1 VISATRMSSPCVM
14 DRWAGLPRTLG
25 WHYHRRVTLVVIG
38 LGANLGDPERQLRLA
53 VKTLHLRLG
62 QLEVSSL
69 YRSEAVGPVQPDFL
83 NAAAVA
89 EWPSALE
96 DLLALTQELER
107 QLGRRPSPRWG
118 PRHVDLDIL
127 WAEGRAARSPELVVP
142 HPELT
147 KRAFALLPL
156 LELLPDAVAPGGG
169 PSYRTFLP
177 DVRSQRIER
186 CATNEWWE
194 EA

>member
-1 VISATRMSSPCVM
+1 LRHGQF
-14 DRWAGLPRTLG
+14 RRLPRTLG
-25 WHYHRRVTLVVIG
+25 RHYHRRVTLVVIG

-69 YRSEAVGPVQPDFL
+69 YRSEPVGPVQPDFL
-83 NAAAVA
+83 NAAVLAR
-89 EWPSALE
+89 WPSALE
-96 DLLALTQELER
+96 DLLALTQDLELE
-107 QLGRRPSPRWG
+107 LGRKPGPRWG

-156 LELLPDAVAPGGG
+156 LELLPDAEAPGGG
-169 PSYRTFLP
+169 PAYRAFLP

-186 CATNEWWE
+186 CATNEWWQ

>member
-1 VISATRMSSPCVM
+1 LRHGPVQAP
-14 DRWAGLPRTLG
+14 LPRTPD

-38 LGANLGDPERQLRLA
+38 LGANLGDPERQLRQA
-53 VKTLHLRLG
+53 VKTLRLRLG
-62 QLEVSSL
+62 WLEVSSL

-83 NAAAVA
+83 NAAALVK
-89 EWPSALE
+89 WPSALE
-96 DLLALTQELER
+96 DLLALTQDLER
-107 QLGRRPSPRWG
+107 QLGRKPSPRWG

-142 HPELT
+142 HPELS

-156 LELLPDAVAPGGG
+156 LELCPNAEVPDGG
-169 PSYRTFLP
+169 PSYRAFLP

-186 CATNEWWE
+186 YATNEWWE